1 MTKFKELFE
10 KSQTCNKLSKQE
22 MLDNA
27 KKDPYVITNKI
38 KKLLK
43 NKVEFTVEMGN
54 CDTIKFGQAG
64 NRSWRGEP
72 LNKQRS
78 LTYGDN
84 IPRTANEQLEH
95 LAQIGFITGICKI
108 IKVDNKP
115 I

>member
-1 MTKFKELFE
+1 MFKELFE
-10 KSQTCNKLSKQE
+10 AKNTCNKLSKQE

-27 KKDPYVITNKI
+27 KQNPFIITTKM
-38 KKLLK
+38 KELLK
-43 NKVEFTVEMGN
+43 NKVEFTMEMGN

-64 NRSWRGEP
+64 NRSWRGVP

-78 LTYGDN
+78 LTYGDGV
-84 IPRTANEQLEH
+84 PRTANEQLEQ
-95 LAQIGFITGICKI
+95 LAQIGFITGDCKI